1 MSFPA
6 SAPIIKTIYDN
17 SCGDLPAGREAGT
30 GGAGGLWESNVEDL
44 DIGNVLQN
52 CRSARNISLRQ
63 LAEKTGMTASMLSQ
77 IERNLVNPSINTL
90 KLISMALDVPM
101 YKFFLSE
108 EEDRDLVVRRDARIT
123 LGRPETEDIV
133 YELLTANVS
142 GDIEFCMMHVPGK
155 NDSHNVETMHHG
167 EEVAYVVKGRI
178 TVYVNDVPYELEEG
192 DSVLIPP
199 ESLHRWKN
207 DGDEE
212 CDVLFAITPPSF

>member
-1 MSFPA
+1 M
-6 SAPIIKTIYDN
+6 
-17 SCGDLPAGREAGT
+17 
-30 GGAGGLWESNVEDL
+30 EDL
-44 DIGNVLQN
+44 DIGSVLQN

-63 LAEKTGMTASMLSQ
+63 LAEMTGMTASMLSQ

-90 KLISMALDVPM
+90 KLISMA
-101 YKFFLSE
+101 
-108 EEDRDLVVRRDARIT
+108 LVVRRDARIT

>member
-1 MSFPA
+1 M
-6 SAPIIKTIYDN
+6 
-17 SCGDLPAGREAGT
+17 
-30 GGAGGLWESNVEDL
+30 EDL

-178 TVYVNDVPYELEEG
+178 TVYVNDVPYELKEG

>member
-1 MSFPA
+1 M
-6 SAPIIKTIYDN
+6 
-17 SCGDLPAGREAGT
+17 
-30 GGAGGLWESNVEDL
+30 EDL
-44 DIGNVLQN
+44 DIGSVLQN

-63 LAEKTGMTASMLSQ
+63 LAEMTGMTASMLSQ

-199 ESLHRWKN
+199 ETSTAGRTTGARSATSCSRSRRPAF
-207 DGDEE
+207 DGGGRRK
-212 CDVLFAITPPSF
+212 PPIWSDCTIFWL

>member
-1 MSFPA
+1 M
-6 SAPIIKTIYDN
+6 
-17 SCGDLPAGREAGT
+17 
-30 GGAGGLWESNVEDL
+30 
-44 DIGNVLQN
+44 
-52 CRSARNISLRQ
+52 
-63 LAEKTGMTASMLSQ
+63 TGMTASMLSQ

-90 KLISMALDVPM
+90 KLISMAPGRSDVQVFPQ
-101 YKFFLSE
+101 
-108 EEDRDLVVRRDARIT
+108 RGGGPGPGGPRDARIT

>member
-1 MSFPA
+1 M
-6 SAPIIKTIYDN
+6 
-17 SCGDLPAGREAGT
+17 
-30 GGAGGLWESNVEDL
+30 
-44 DIGNVLQN
+44 
-52 CRSARNISLRQ
+52 
-63 LAEKTGMTASMLSQ
+63 
-77 IERNLVNPSINTL
+77 
-90 KLISMALDVPM
+90 
-101 YKFFLSE
+101 
-108 EEDRDLVVRRDARIT
+108 VRRDARIT